1 MAIIQPVK
9 HSDSLRQFC
18 MDLLYGDWQRGA
30 DFTVLPDVYDR
41 KGKGSV
47 RGNFELSPYFSCGI
61 LIIYGN

>member
-1 MAIIQPVK
+1 
-9 HSDSLRQFC
+9 